1 MQFVVF
7 GAWRVKWLEACRR
20 LAAVINKAR
29 VCFAHIWLSRAAT
42 ADVSPE
48 ASLRGLRATNKEQV
62 LIVAYL
68 GCASSPLSDAC
79 LSCLPDTVTH
89 SLIQSSFIQ
98 PLSSTFGVD
107 YVCTSTHRDS
117 ATEK

>member
-29 VCFAHIWLSRAAT
+29 VCFAHIWLSCAAT

-68 GCASSPLSDAC
+68 GCASSSLSDAC
-79 LSCLPDTVTH
+79 LMLAGHRYSLAH
-89 SLIQSSFIQ
+89 SELF
-98 PLSSTFGVD
+98 
-107 YVCTSTHRDS
+107 YS
-117 ATEK
+117 ATE